1 MNSFKKLLLKY
12 KTTPEDIANFCIN
25 NSTFCK
31 EHKDL
36 LCQSILTSV
45 GYKVSKEYDGYY
57 CKIYKELVDILG
69 HEYGNKYLQIE
80 NAINCNRKCSD
91 ILIKFLNFNKIKII
105 KTNTVLQLQNNS
117 RATVKIIK
125 NNLSIPT
132 MLKRESRVKPR
143 LQL

>member
-12 KTTPEDIANFCIN
+12 KTTPDDIANFCIN
-25 NSTFCK
+25 NSKFCK

-36 LCQSILTSV
+36 LCQSILKSA

-91 ILIKFLNFNKIKII
+91 ILIKFLNFNKIKIV
-105 KTNTVLQLQNNS
+105 KTNTILQLQNNS

-125 NNLSIPT
+125 NNLSIKKPT
-132 MLKRESRVKPR
+132 MLKRETRVKPR
-143 LQL
+143 P